1 MKILIVLI
9 LVLFFASLY
18 DFRRGRIPNLL
29 IAIGAVYGLLR
40 VFYYQ
45 NFFSHIPGIVFPVI
59 IFYPL
64 FKIGTMGAGD
74 IKLFS
79 LIGFYVS
86 FMESLYGIFLAFLIG
101 AVLSLLHMKREGNLS
116 DRITYLVSYLK
127 DCVHQNRFLYYYK
140 DIQGK
145 ELAKEEIEKTK
156 IHLAIPIFISVC
168 IHLGGGF
175 L

>member
-1 MKILIVLI
+1 M
-9 LVLFFASLY
+9 LVLFLASLY
-18 DFRRGRIPNLL
+18 DFRKGRIPNLL
-29 IAIGAVYGLLR
+29 IVIGAVYGLMR

-45 NFFSHIPGIVFPVI
+45 NFFSHIPGIIFPI
-59 IFYPL
+59 LIFYPL
-64 FKIGTMGAGD
+64 FKIGTLGAGD

-86 FMESLYGIFLAFLIG
+86 FMESLYCILLAFVIG
-101 AVLSLLHMKREGNLS
+101 AVFSLISLKQEGNLS
-116 DRITYLVSYLK
+116 DRITYLMSYLK
-127 DCVHQNRFLYYYK
+127 DCIYQKQIRYYYI
-140 DIQGK
+140 DAHGK
-145 ELAKEEIEKTK
+145 KLAKEETDSSK

>member
-1 MKILIVLI
+1 MKILIILI
-9 LVLFFASLY
+9 IVLFFASLY
-18 DFRRGRIPNLL
+18 DFRIGRIPNLL
-29 IAIGAVYGLLR
+29 IAIGAIYGLIR

-45 NFFSHIPGIVFPVI
+45 NLFSHIPGIIFPI
-59 IFYPL
+59 LIFYPL
-64 FKIGTMGAGD
+64 FKIGTLGAGD

-86 FMESLYGIFLAFLIG
+86 FMESLYCIFLAFVIG
-101 AVLSLLHMKREGNLS
+101 AVFSLLALKQEGNLS
-116 DRITYLVSYLK
+116 DRITYLMSYLK
-127 DCVHQNRFLYYYK
+127 DCIHQKQIHYYYI
-140 DIQGK
+140 DAHGK
-145 ELAKEEIEKTK
+145 KLAKEEVERTK